1 MKKESIFAAATIFSL
16 FFAACNDAGDSSSVP
31 EVRGMTLSAQH
42 EEISRTHFDGTATTW
57 SDGDAIT
64 VFVDRNVS
72 VPYRFEAVDPAKGTF
87 SNGDIFLGD
96 DEHTFHAI
104 YPAAADATVLDI
116 GAATQTQKGASTEHI
131 AAADPLVGKAV
142 ARPSEVA
149 VTMNHTATVLKLDIV
164 AAGLLDAESIASV
177 KIEAPDG
184 VFLHGRHTLD
194 LVTGDVT
201 AITGRCGNATEV
213 AVVGSDDFATDG
225 EFTVWAAVAPFE
237 IPAGE
242 KLVFTIKDGRGG
254 MYRIEKT
261 FPDGKIFSAGKIMST
276 VLELSES
283 SQLSEINIDV
293 DFTDPNAYTSDFPT
307 ATAPASSGTFV
318 FSGHEFVFASS
329 TPFHNREMSDK
340 TRALCFETF
349 ADKDTA
355 KIRIPRVEGYA
366 PAVVAIGVHSTI
378 INKQNAQ
385 IAIETSKGEI
395 TERVNT
401 FQAKIEFTLSDT
413 DDKTDY
419 YIGIYGNKAPCRL
432 SSVGITYARLP

>member
-149 VTMNHTATVLKLDIV
+149 VTMNHAATVLKLDIV

-177 KIEAPDG
+177 KIEAPDEDTRSIS
-184 VFLHGRHTLD
+184 LR
-194 LVTGDVT
+194 
-201 AITGRCGNATEV
+201 AT
-213 AVVGSDDFATDG
+213 
-225 EFTVWAAVAPFE
+225 
-237 IPAGE
+237 
-242 KLVFTIKDGRGG
+242 
-254 MYRIEKT
+254 
-261 FPDGKIFSAGKIMST
+261 
-276 VLELSES
+276 
-283 SQLSEINIDV
+283 
-293 DFTDPNAYTSDFPT
+293 
-307 ATAPASSGTFV
+307 
-318 FSGHEFVFASS
+318 
-329 TPFHNREMSDK
+329 
-340 TRALCFETF
+340 
-349 ADKDTA
+349 
-355 KIRIPRVEGYA
+355 
-366 PAVVAIGVHSTI
+366 
-378 INKQNAQ
+378 
-385 IAIETSKGEI
+385 
-395 TERVNT
+395 
-401 FQAKIEFTLSDT
+401 
-413 DDKTDY
+413 
-419 YIGIYGNKAPCRL
+419 
-432 SSVGITYARLP
+432 